1 MNILIVDDTE
11 TNRMV
16 LVAML
21 RNDGHQVSEAATGEE
36 GVAVF
41 DREQPDLVIMD
52 IMMPIM
58 SGYEATALI
67 KQRAGDRFVPVIFL
81 TGISDETGL
90 AKCIAHGGDDFLTK
104 PYSQILLR
112 AKIQALSRIREL
124 HAVVTMQNEALLAAR
139 RKDEGER
146 DVARAIFQK
155 ILREGCLDH
164 PNLAWR
170 LSPAELLSGD
180 VLLAAPTPHGV
191 LHVMIGDF
199 TGHGLAAAVGAVPVA
214 EAFYSMTQS
223 GYAIGRIASEINHK
237 LRLIL
242 PTNLF
247 CAACLLEWDPSD
259 RRITIWNGGM
269 PDGLVIR
276 PGSGIIRRLRSR
288 HLPLSLL
295 NDEQFDAGTD
305 TIEVQ
310 TGDRIVLYS
319 DGLIDARNVAGE
331 VFGTERLEQEIT
343 DAERSPAAFCERI
356 HEAVTRF
363 CSGQAPHDD
372 IALVQ
377 LTCDPALSL
386 PDANLHMP
394 ETACDSASGN
404 WHIQLALEADAL
416 HRVDPLPTL
425 MRTLTDIQD
434 LAQHKQTIFTIL
446 AELLANAIDHGLL
459 GLHSS
464 MKETPHGF
472 AEYYERRERL
482 LTKVRHG
489 HLRIRLEHDRK
500 DTGGRLVIQI
510 HDSGPGFDVHELG
523 PAADTNHGHSGRG
536 IALVRALCETVTYQ
550 GNGNTVEAV
559 YVWS

>member
-1 MNILIVDDTE
+1 MKILIVDDTE

-21 RNDGHQVSEAATGEE
+21 CNDGHLVSEASNGRE
-36 GVAVF
+36 GLALF

-52 IMMPIM
+52 IMMPVM
-58 SGYEATALI
+58 SGYEATAQI

-81 TGISDETGL
+81 TGISDEAGL
-90 AKCIAHGGDDFLTK
+90 AECIAHGGDDFLTK
-104 PYSQILLR
+104 PYSQVLLR
-112 AKIQALSRIREL
+112 AKIHALARIREL
-124 HAVVTMQNEALLAAR
+124 HAVVKMQHDALLTTR
-139 RKDEGER
+139 KKDEGEQ

-164 PNLAWR
+164 PNLTWC

-180 VLLAAPTPHGV
+180 VLLAASTPQGF
-191 LHVMIGDF
+191 LHVLIGDF

-214 EAFYSMTQS
+214 EVFYSMTQS
-223 GYAIGRIASEINHK
+223 GFAIGRIAAEINRK

-247 CAACLLEWDPSD
+247 CAACLLEWDPPG
-259 RRITIWNGGM
+259 RRISIWNGGM

-276 PGSGIIRRLRSR
+276 PGKGVTRRLRSR

-295 NDEQFDAGTD
+295 TDEQFDASTE
-305 TIEVQ
+305 TLEVK
-310 TGDRIVLYS
+310 TGDRIFLYS
-319 DGLIDARNVAGE
+319 DGLIEARNAGGE
-331 VFGTERLEQEIT
+331 MFGKDRLEQEIIQS
-343 DAERSPAAFCERI
+343 ERVAASICERI
-356 HEAVTRF
+356 QETVTRF
-363 CSGQAPHDD
+363 REGQAAHDD
-372 IALVQ
+372 IAFVQ
-377 LTCDPALSL
+377 LTCDPDLLPSDIEL
-386 PDANLHMP
+386 HTPDAS
-394 ETACDSASGN
+394 CDPASGN
-404 WHIQLALEADAL
+404 WHIQLALEAGAL

-434 LAQHKQTIFTIL
+434 LAQHTQTIFTIL

-464 MKETPHGF
+464 MKTTPEGF
-472 AEYYERRERL
+472 TEYYERRERL
-482 LTKVRHG
+482 LAELRHG
-489 HLRIRLEHDRK
+489 LLRIRLQHDRK
-500 DTGGRLVIQI
+500 DTGGRLIIRIQ
-510 HDSGPGFDVHELG
+510 DSGPGFDLRRLT
-523 PAADTNHGHSGRG
+523 PAVDANQGHSGRG
-536 IALVRALCETVTYQ
+536 IALVRALCHTLTYQ

>member
-1 MNILIVDDTE
+1 MNILVVDDTE

-16 LVAML
+16 LSAML
-21 RNDGHQVSEAATGEE
+21 RNDGHCVSEATTGEE
-36 GVAVF
+36 SLSVF
-41 DREQPDLVIMD
+41 DREQPELVIMD
-52 IMMPIM
+52 IMMPLM

-81 TGISDETGL
+81 TGISDEAGL

-104 PYSQILLR
+104 PYSQVLLR
-112 AKIQALSRIREL
+112 AKLQALSRIREL
-124 HAVVTMQNEALLAAR
+124 HAVVKMQNDALLAAR
-139 RKDEGER
+139 KKDEGEQ

-155 ILREGCLDH
+155 IFREGCLHH

-180 VLLAAPTPHGV
+180 VLLAAPTPHGF

-223 GYAIGRIASEINHK
+223 GYAIGRIAAEINHK
-237 LRLIL
+237 LRQIL
-242 PTNLF
+242 PTHLF
-247 CAACLLEWDPSD
+247 CAACLLEWDPSG

-276 PGSGIIRRLRSR
+276 TGMGIIRRFHSR

-295 NDEQFDAGTD
+295 TDEQFDASTD

-310 TGDRIVLYS
+310 TGDRIFLYS
-319 DGLIDARNVAGE
+319 DGLLDARSAHGDM
-331 VFGTERLEQEIT
+331 FGQTRLEQEVLH
-343 DAERSPAAFCERI
+343 AERSGARLCDRI
-356 HEAVTRF
+356 QEAVTRF
-363 CSGQAPHDD
+363 RDGQAAHDD

-377 LTCDPALSL
+377 LTCDPALS
-386 PDANLHMP
+386 PPGTDLHAP
-394 ETACDSASGN
+394 EPHCETASGN

-416 HRVDPLPTL
+416 QRVDPLPTL

-446 AELLANAIDHGLL
+446 AELVANAIDHGLL

-464 MKETPHGF
+464 LKKTPRGF
-472 AEYYERRERL
+472 SDYYERRERL
-482 LTKVRHG
+482 LAKLRHG

-510 HDSGPGFDVHELG
+510 HDSGPGFDVHGLL
-523 PAADTNHGHSGRG
+523 PAVCTNQGHSGRG
-536 IALVRALCETVTYQ
+536 IALVRALCDTLTYQ

>member
-21 RNDGHQVSEAATGEE
+21 RNDGHVVSEAATGEE
-36 GVAVF
+36 GVALF
-41 DREQPDLVIMD
+41 ERDQPDLVIMD
-52 IMMPIM
+52 IIMPLM
-58 SGYEATALI
+58 NGYEATALI

-81 TGISDETGL
+81 TGISDEDGL
-90 AKCIAHGGDDFLTK
+90 AKCIAHGGDDFLTR
-104 PYSQILLR
+104 PYSQVLLR
-112 AKIQALSRIREL
+112 AKIDALSRIREL
-124 HAVVTMQNEALLAAR
+124 HAVVKMQHDALLTAR
-139 RKDEGER
+139 KRDEGER

-223 GYAIGRIASEINHK
+223 GYAIGRIAAEINHK

-242 PTNLF
+242 PTHLF
-247 CAACLLEWDPSD
+247 CAACLLEWDPSG
-259 RRITIWNGGM
+259 RRISIWNGGM
-269 PDGLVIR
+269 PDGLVMR
-276 PGSGIIRRLRSR
+276 PGTGIIHRLRSR

-295 NDEQFDAGTD
+295 NDGQFDASTE

-310 TGDRIVLYS
+310 TGDRIFLYS
-319 DGLIDARNVAGE
+319 DGLIDAGNATGE
-331 VFGTERLEQEIT
+331 MFGRERLEQEVT
-343 DAERSPAAFCERI
+343 HAERFPASLCERI
-356 HEAVTRF
+356 QAAVTRF
-363 CSGQAPHDD
+363 CEGHAAHDD
-372 IALVQ
+372 IALIQ
-377 LTCDPALSL
+377 LTCDPALSPPDTDL
-386 PDANLHMP
+386 PS
-394 ETACDSASGN
+394 TASASNTASGN
-404 WHIQLALEADAL
+404 WHIQLALEANAL
-416 HRVDPLPTL
+416 YRVDPLPTL

-434 LAQHKQTIFTIL
+434 LAQHKQIIFTIL

-464 MKETPHGF
+464 MKNTPQGF
-472 AEYYERRERL
+472 AEYYDQRERL
-482 LTKVRHG
+482 LAKLHHG
-489 HLRIRLEHDRK
+489 YLRIRLDHARK
-500 DTGGRLVIQI
+500 DTGGRLVIHI
-510 HDSGPGFDVHELG
+510 HDSGPGFNVQGLI
-523 PAADTNHGHSGRG
+523 PAAGTNQEPSGRG
-536 IALVRALCETVTYQ
+536 IALVRALCHTLTYQ

-559 YVWS
+559 YAWS

>member
-16 LVAML
+16 LAAML
-21 RNDGHQVSEAATGEE
+21 RNDGHAVSEAATGEE
-36 GVAVF
+36 GVASF
-41 DREQPDLVIMD
+41 EREQPDLVIMD
-52 IMMPIM
+52 IMMPLM

-67 KQRAGDRFVPVIFL
+67 KERAGDRFVPVIFL
-81 TGISDETGL
+81 TGISDEDGL
-90 AKCIAHGGDDFLTK
+90 AKCIAHGGDDFFTK
-104 PYSQILLR
+104 PYSQVLLR

-124 HAVVTMQNEALLAAR
+124 HAVVKMQNDALLTAR
-139 RKDEGER
+139 KKDDGER
-146 DVARAIFQK
+146 DVARAIFQR

-214 EAFYSMTQS
+214 ETFYGMTQS
-223 GYAIGRIASEINHK
+223 GYAIGRIAAEINHK

-247 CAACLLEWDPSD
+247 CAACLLEWDPSG
-259 RRITIWNGGM
+259 RRITMWNGGM
-269 PDGLVIR
+269 PDGLVVR
-276 PGSGIIRRLRSR
+276 PGMGIIHRLRSR
-288 HLPLSLL
+288 HLPLSLS
-295 NDEQFDAGTD
+295 NDERFDASTE

-310 TGDRIVLYS
+310 TGDRIFLHS
-319 DGLIDARNVAGE
+319 DGLIEARNADGDM
-331 VFGTERLEQEIT
+331 FSTQRLEKEIT
-343 DAERSPAAFCERI
+343 HAEGFPASLCERI

-363 CSGQAPHDD
+363 CQGQAAHDD
-372 IALVQ
+372 IALLQ
-377 LTCDPALSL
+377 LTCDPALSP
-386 PDANLHMP
+386 PDADLHTP
-394 ETACDSASGN
+394 AISCNTASGN

-464 MKETPHGF
+464 MKQTPHGF

-482 LTKVRHG
+482 LAKLRHG

-510 HDSGPGFDVHELG
+510 HDSGPGFDIHGLA
-523 PAADTNHGHSGRG
+523 PAMDTNQGNSGRG
-536 IALVRALCETVTYQ
+536 IALVRALCNTLTYQ